1 VIRNFLSGLRRP
13 LAIVLA
19 WLLLTGPGC
28 ATVHPY
34 QVTNFFRS
42 PKVTALGI
50 KRVAVLPFE
59 NLTGER
65 AAAGIA
71 AEEFN
76 LQLGKTGLYDLV
88 ERGRIEELWREQD
101 LDTLGR
107 FDASTAA
114 RIGRMLGAE
123 AVILGSV
130 TKFVPHPEMMPDTVA
145 SAYDEHHHRHD
156 APPVVIVDNDRHDNA
171 WQVFT
176 AVIAIVSVV
185 GIIFL
190 LTRPKAPA
198 AEVGIQAR
206 LVDVESGEVIWQA
219 KDALNGG
226 AKRVQALVEERE
238 DKRRLAV
245 DIDYLTQILCR
256 ELVRTLAEPE
266 GGPVGN

>member
-1 VIRNFLSGLRRP
+1 MIRGFLPGLQRP
-13 LAIVLA
+13 LALVLA
-19 WLLLTGPGC
+19 WALLTGPNC
-28 ATVHPY
+28 ATVRPY
-34 QVTNFFRS
+34 KVTNYFRS

-76 LQLGKTGLYDLV
+76 LQLGKAGLFDLV
-88 ERGRIEELWREQD
+88 ERGRIDELWREQD
-101 LDTLGR
+101 LDTLVR

-123 AVILGSV
+123 AVVLGSV
-130 TKFVPHPEMMPDTVA
+130 TRFVPHPEMQPDTLRPA
-145 SAYDEHHHRHD
+145 HDDHRHHD
-156 APPVVIVDNDRHDNA
+156 DGPPIVIIDNDRHDDA
-171 WQVFT
+171 WQVFA
-176 AVIAIVSVV
+176 AVLAVVSVV
-185 GIIFL
+185 GIVFL
-190 LTRPKAPA
+190 LTRPRAPA
-198 AEVGIQAR
+198 TEVGIQAR

-219 KDALNGG
+219 KDVLNGG

-238 DKRRLAV
+238 DRRRLSV
-245 DIDYLTQILCR
+245 DVEYLTRIVCR